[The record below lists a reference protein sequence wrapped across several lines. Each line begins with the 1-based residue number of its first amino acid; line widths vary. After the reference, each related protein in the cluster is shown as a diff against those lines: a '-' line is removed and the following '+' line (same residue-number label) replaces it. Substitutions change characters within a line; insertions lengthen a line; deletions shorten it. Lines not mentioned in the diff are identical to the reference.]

1 MSEAR
6 QAGDTERGG
15 DRSPGRAPE
24 RREGFLPGEIAIA
37 LSHWDLGVIDSVR
50 ELPRG
55 SGSSPKLV
63 IRCERGL
70 LLCKRRSGPGADA
83 KRLALAHGVQRH
95 LAARKFPVARLIGTR
110 REQAACVRL
119 GDRVYELFEF
129 VEGAPYDHSVG
140 ATRSAGETLARLH
153 RLAADYRPDW
163 APEGAGY
170 HDRHAVLAELDA
182 LPGAL
187 ERLRGELAPAS
198 REAIGRLRE
207 AYDDAARQV
216 NEAGLPAWP
225 KQVIHADWHPGNLL
239 FRGEGDQARV
249 AAVIDFD
256 TVRVAPRAVD
266 LAAGALQFSITRG
279 SDDPDSW
286 GETPDMARFAAFCA
300 GYDAIEGCRVSL
312 AEIRAIPPLMVES
325 LIVEALAP
333 IAATGSFA
341 RMEGGA
347 FLRMIDRKVGWLR
360 ANADALR
367 EAITGGVAPDSA
379 TASGTAPDTTQDA
392 TGRDA

>member
-6 QAGDTERGG
+6 QAGDTERPS

-24 RREGFLPGEIAIA
+24 RRESFVPGEIAIA

-83 KRLALAHGVQRH
+83 RRLALAHGVQRH

-140 ATRSAGETLARLH
+140 ATRSAGETLARMH
-153 RLAADYRPDW
+153 RLVADFRPEW
-163 APEGAGY
+163 SPEGAGF
-170 HDRHAVLAELDA
+170 HDRHAALAELDA
-182 LPGAL
+182 LPDAL

-198 REAIGRLRE
+198 REAIGRLRT
-207 AYDDAARQV
+207 AYDESAREV
-216 NEAGLPAWP
+216 NDAGLPGWP

-239 FRGEGDQARV
+239 YRGEGAESRV
-249 AAVIDFD
+249 LAVIDFD

-266 LAAGALQFSITRG
+266 LAAGALQFSLTRG

-286 GETPDMARFAAFCA
+286 GESPDLARFAAFCA
-300 GYDAIEGCRVSL
+300 GYDSVEGCRVSL

-325 LIVEALAP
+325 LIIEALAP

-347 FLRMIDRKVGWLR
+347 FLRMIDRKVAWLR
-360 ANADALR
+360 EHAETLR
-367 EAITGGVAPDSA
+367 EAIKGGVAPD
-379 TASGTAPDTTQDA
+379 ASGPSQ
-392 TGRDA
+392 